1 MPGVCLPQVG
11 NSKNNAQLPN
21 LYALEYTWLF
31 LFSWKIWSGKI
42 EFNLKVK
49 SASHEFR
56 DMLRIL
62 KYHVIFLEFK
72 DETYEH
78 ECQSVGGTFFT
89 LLTDQSK
96 PARETDTP
104 VQRIQGIKV
113 KPMQSSIWDLI
124 DQWGRL
130 ILEQSCQQA
139 LQYLNG
145 CNTHCINVATDQWV
159 LS

>member
-1 MPGVCLPQVG
+1 MAQDDEEQHDDIGHDNIEEESSDVVELKRRASNDIQECEDL
-11 NSKNNAQLPN
+11 SKKCKVENPLVNEP
-21 LYALEYTWLF
+21 
-31 LFSWKIWSGKI
+31 KI
-42 EFNLKVK
+42 EFNFKVQC
-49 SASHEFR
+49 ASHEFR

-104 VQRIQGIKV
+104 VQRIQGIRV
-113 KPMQSSIWDLI
+113 KPMQSSI
-124 DQWGRL
+124 
-130 ILEQSCQQA
+130 
-139 LQYLNG
+139 
-145 CNTHCINVATDQWV
+145 
-159 LS
+159 